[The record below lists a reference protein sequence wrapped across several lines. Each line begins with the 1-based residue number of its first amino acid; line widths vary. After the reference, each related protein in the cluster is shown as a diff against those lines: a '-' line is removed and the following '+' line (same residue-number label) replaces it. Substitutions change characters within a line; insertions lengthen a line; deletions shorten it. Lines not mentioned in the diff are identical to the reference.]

1 MTCHLKSTMIL
12 LSLLPSHLTKQH
24 SSSLMMENDGE
35 DELMIRLKPKVIDSR
50 ELFSPM
56 SINAA
61 PLNTPSVAPVHPVQ
75 NVLVED
81 SSTGKLIIMKCLLG
95 LFVPPTQQ
103 QSISFMRGT
112 YPSALARHLLL
123 NSIDKNPNVFKGN
136 QLSILLA
143 EKVGSSSE
151 LMMKTPELLEHLSN
165 GNNSIF
171 DFAAVFD
178 TFLPLMTQISIAS
191 PLIKA
196 ITKILVYLGQKCQLK
211 MVLVELILRLL
222 EKLIEN

>member
-1 MTCHLKSTMIL
+1 MNCHLKSTMIL
-12 LSLLPSHLTKQH
+12 LSLLHSHLTKQH
-24 SSSLMMENDGE
+24 SSSSLVMEKNDGGE
-35 DELMIRLKPKVIDSR
+35 DELMIRLRPKAIDSR

-61 PLNTPSVAPVHPVQ
+61 PLNTVSVAPVHPVQ

-123 NSIDKNPNVFKGN
+123 QSIDKNPNVFKGN

-143 EKVGSSSE
+143 EKVGSSPE
-151 LMMKTPELLEHLSN
+151 LMM
-165 GNNSIF
+165 
-171 DFAAVFD
+171 
-178 TFLPLMTQISIAS
+178 
-191 PLIKA
+191 
-196 ITKILVYLGQKCQLK
+196 
-211 MVLVELILRLL
+211 
-222 EKLIEN
+222 